1 MTELRELSDAELDLV
16 SGGLTAPR
24 PAPIRSPEP
33 VVIRLVEELVVDI
46 LRILEPKQ
54 PTRAMALKD

>member
-1 MTELRELSDAELDLV
+1 MITDAELDLV
-16 SGGLTAPR
+16 SGGLMAPR

-33 VVIRLVEELVVDI
+33 IIVKLVEVIVVDI

-54 PTRAMALKD
+54 PVRAKLAAQ